1 MSRLG
6 LLVFIVPVM
15 VLALFAC
22 GSSSESSE
30 EPSGAPDAAG
40 ADVAIF
46 PDEVIE
52 ERIREKL
59 KQPYGPIA
67 IADLAQLTE
76 FGVALD
82 LYVTDLSG
90 LEYLVNLNE
99 FDMTQNK
106 TSDISTLSSLTTLTK
121 LNLTQNDIVDISA
134 LAPLVNLTFLWIQDN
149 EVADISALGSLT
161 QLTELNLQKNHIVD
175 ISALANMT
183 ELSIL
188 NLTSNNIVDI
198 SPLASLPNLTFVELS
213 QNEIT
218 DLSPFLES
226 TLGEGTK
233 ITLWGAPLD
242 ANTVDVV
249 IPELEARGIRVD
261 H

>member
-1 MSRLG
+1 MA
-6 LLVFIVPVM
+6 
-15 VLALFAC
+15 LALFAC

-30 EPSGAPDAAG
+30 DSSGAPEASG

-59 KQPYGPIA
+59 KQPDGPIA

-90 LEYLVNLNE
+90 LEHLVNLNE

-121 LNLTQNDIVDISA
+121 LNLTQNDIVDVSA
-134 LAPLVNLTFLWIQDN
+134 LAPLVNLTFLWAQDN
-149 EVADISALGSLT
+149 EIVDISSLASLT
-161 QLTELNLQKNHIVD
+161 KLTELNLQKNHITD

-198 SPLASLPNLTFVELS
+198 SPLALLPNLTLAELS
-213 QNEIT
+213 QNDIT
-218 DLSPFLES
+218 DLSPLLD
-226 TLGEGTK
+226 TPLGEGTR
-233 ITLWGAPLD
+233 IALWGAPLD
-242 ANTVDVV
+242 ANSVDVV
-249 IPELEARGIRVD
+249 IPQLEAKGIRID